1 MKGSRGRGFK
11 GSSRRHGRLQMP
23 DTRLQIAEQ
32 RTQKSGVRTM
42 AILAF
47 LAVVSS
53 VFAQPANL
61 LIPMDLTQTD
71 HLKAYG
77 IVYRMLQRG
86 QKAEWLLN
94 YRGGSFLLPV
104 EAQAMKECRLNGVLV
119 ESVSSADVVQI
130 RSTIERNNM
139 ESVMLERPTRLAV
152 YVPPTADPWDDAVR
166 LALDYAGIPYDKVW
180 DEEVLAGRLPQYDW
194 LHLHHEDFTGQY
206 GKFYASYRSA
216 DWYQADVAL
225 SSQMAANLGFAKVS
239 RLKLAVVEMVRE
251 YMADGGMLFA
261 MCSATDTPD
270 IAWAARN
277 TDICSQVFDGDP
289 VDPDCRSKLDYD
301 GCLAFEG
308 FDVVTDPMVY
318 EHSDIDTYIEATARG
333 PDVYFS
339 LFDFSAKF
347 DPVPCMLVQDHVAL
361 VKEFLG
367 QNCGFRRKRLRKN
380 VLIMGEVKN
389 TEEVK
394 YIHGNFGKGTWTFL
408 GGHDP
413 EDYAHRI
420 GDPVT
425 DLSLHKSSPGYRL
438 ILNNVLFPAAEKKK
452 LKT

>member
-1 MKGSRGRGFK
+1 MSEAEHVSHDSVREAPVRCSCVQRKAYSVGRRGLLLG
-11 GSSRRHGRLQMP
+11 L
-23 DTRLQIAEQ
+23 L
-32 RTQKSGVRTM
+32 
-42 AILAF
+42 LA
-47 LAVVSS
+47 LS
-53 VFAQPANL
+53 VAAAQPAMV

-77 IVYRMLQRG
+77 VVHRLLQRG

-94 YRGGSFLLPV
+94 FRGGSFLLPV
-104 EAQAMKECRLNGVLV
+104 DAQATKECRLNGV
-119 ESVSSADVVQI
+119 SFQPVSSSDLVQI
-130 RSTIERNNM
+130 RQTVEQSNM

-166 LALDYAGIPYDKVW
+166 LALEYAGIDYDKVW
-180 DEEVLAGRLPQYDW
+180 DEDVLSGRLGQYDW
-194 LHLHHEDFTGQY
+194 LHLHHEDFTGQF

-216 DWYQADVAL
+216 DWYQAEVAINTKTA
-225 SSQMAANLGFAKVS
+225 QKLGFAKVS
-239 RLKLAVVEMVRE
+239 RLKLAALEQIRKYV
-251 YMADGGMLFA
+251 ADGGMLFA

-277 TDICSQVFDGDP
+277 TDICAAVFDGDP
-289 VDPDCRSKLDYD
+289 IDPGYRSKLDFD
-301 GCLAFEG
+301 GCWAFEN
-308 FDVVTDPMVY
+308 FELVTDPMVY
-318 EHSDIDTYIEATARG
+318 EHSDIDTYQEATARG
-333 PDVYFS
+333 PETYTS

-361 VKEFLG
+361 VPEFLG
-367 QNCGFRRKRLRKN
+367 QNCGFRRSTLKKS
-380 VLIMGEVKN
+380 VLVMGEVRN

-394 YIHGNFGKGTWTFL
+394 YIHGNFGQGTWTFL

-425 DLSLHKSSPGYRL
+425 DLSLHKNSPGYRL